1 MASSNNQ
8 QNISLIDAL
17 TAFFNGDAVLKV
29 DIGLSAESAVKFA
42 VVAIVTTVV
51 CVLIVRALK

>member
-1 MASSNNQ
+1 MTSSNNQ